1 MSILITGAAG
11 FIGFHLSNYLVK
23 KNIKKVVA
31 IDNFNSYYDTKLKKD
46 RQFHLHKNINFI
58 KLDLKNL
65 KKLKNLFKQYRF
77 KKVVHLAAQPG
88 VRYSLINPKA
98 YFDNNLLAFYNL
110 IETSRQFKVKH
121 FIYASS
127 SSVYGNTKKIPL
139 KENFNTNKPISFYAT
154 TKKCNE
160 LIADS
165 YHLNFNLNSTGLRFF
180 TVYGPYGR
188 PDMSAYKFVNNIL
201 KNKKINVFNK
211 GSHARDFTY
220 IDDVVDAIYKV
231 IKSKKN
237 NNHEIYNIGS
247 GNPIPLKTY
256 INKIEKYLGKKS
268 KKKFDKLQKGD
279 VLKTFSDITKIKKEY
294 NFKPKI
300 RLKEGLKNYIKWFK
314 NFYKIDSK

>member
-31 IDNFNSYYDTKLKKD
+31 VDNFNSYYDIKLKKD
-46 RQFHLHKNINFI
+46 RQIHLDKNINFI
-58 KLDLKNL
+58 KLDLKNS
-65 KKLKNLFKQYRF
+65 KKLKTLFKKYRF

-127 SSVYGNTKKIPL
+127 SSVYGNIKKYPL
-139 KENFNTNKPISFYAT
+139 KESFNTIKPISFYAT

-165 YHLNFNLNSTGLRFF
+165 YYLNFNLNSTGLRFF

-201 KNKKINVFNK
+201 RNK
-211 GSHARDFTY
+211 T
-220 IDDVVDAIYKV
+220 
-231 IKSKKN
+231 
-237 NNHEIYNIGS
+237 
-247 GNPIPLKTY
+247 L
-256 INKIEKYLGKKS
+256 LC
-268 KKKFDKLQKGD
+268 
-279 VLKTFSDITKIKKEY
+279 KIKVKLVWIDAESKLPLRLPSDLISR
-294 NFKPKI
+294 FK
-300 RLKEGLKNYIKWFK
+300 LMEVV
-314 NFYKIDSK
+314 

>member
-11 FIGFHLSNYLVK
+11 FIGFHLSNYLTK
-23 KNIKKVVA
+23 KNIKKIIAV
-31 IDNFNSYYDTKLKKD
+31 DNFNPYYDIKLKKN
-46 RQFHLHKNINFI
+46 RKIHLDKNINFI
-58 KLDLKNL
+58 KLDLKNS
-65 KKLKNLFKQYRF
+65 KKLKILFKKHRF
-77 KKVVHLAAQPG
+77 KKVIHLAAQPG

-110 IETSRQFKVKH
+110 IEASRQFKVKH

-127 SSVYGNTKKIPL
+127 SSVYGNTKKYPL

-165 YHLNFNLNSTGLRFF
+165 YHLNFNLNCTGLRFF

-211 GSHARDFTY
+211 GSHSRDFTY
-220 IDDVVDAIYKV
+220 IDDVVNAIYKI

-247 GNPIPLKTY
+247 GNPISLKTY
-256 INKIEKYLGKKS
+256 INEIEKYLGKKS

-300 RLKEGLKNYIKWFK
+300 KLKVGLKDYIKWFK
-314 NFYKIDSK
+314 SFYKIDSK